1 MYIMFY
7 IIIYTYICILYYIY
21 IILFTYINIYIYI
34 YIVLVLYFRYFLYSI
49 YVCLCYIYNIFF
61 NMHTTYMLW
70 LNQYPVFGFVNI
82 PLPMICVV
90 MSKCYS
96 NSSWSNEASS
106 KVPTRR
112 TLIHWVLQ
120 FTPAF
125 QFHIIVRTPTIKEIH
140 LPFEYP
146 LSWVSS
152 MLPPSALLSMSNFK
166 QGTSECIETH
176 GIRVLPNFREIHGY

>member
-1 MYIMFY
+1 
-7 IIIYTYICILYYIY
+7 
-21 IILFTYINIYIYI
+21 
-34 YIVLVLYFRYFLYSI
+34 
-49 YVCLCYIYNIFF
+49 
-61 NMHTTYMLW
+61 MHTAYMLW

-140 LPFEYP
+140 LPFGGYTPFSDTLILLTPISRPAVRWYSSIILRPLLAKLPSSTCWEESGQQTWERYWDKMDLSIYP
-146 LSWVSS
+146 YKKPTNNNDVNL
-152 MLPPSALLSMSNFK
+152 
-166 QGTSECIETH
+166 QI
-176 GIRVLPNFREIHGY
+176 